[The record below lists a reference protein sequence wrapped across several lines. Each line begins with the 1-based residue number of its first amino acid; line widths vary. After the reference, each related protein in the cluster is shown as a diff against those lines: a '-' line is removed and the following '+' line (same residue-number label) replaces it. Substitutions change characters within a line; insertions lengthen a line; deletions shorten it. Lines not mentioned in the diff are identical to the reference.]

1 MARKTRKKRIGKG
14 KRKRSK
20 KVRLLDTTRT
30 LKALAVN
37 ARLSGRI
44 QDATHYE
51 SLLDRTVHELER
63 MDAADQAMRAEEAGH
78 RIGQRYYERNKE

>member
-1 MARKTRKKRIGKG
+1 MARHTRKKRIGKG
-14 KRKRSK
+14 KRKRTK

-30 LKALAVN
+30 LKAIAVN

-44 QDATHYE
+44 RDASHYE

-63 MDAADQAMRAEEAGH
+63 MGAADQATSAEEAGE
-78 RIGQRYYERNKE
+78 RIGRRQYERNKE